1 MYLMIDFFFMCM
13 DKLSQFQK
21 IKMKGRYRSNNKN
34 SLVFVQEK
42 DKQTN
47 GIEQRSE
54 KHISACGIQVR

>member
-1 MYLMIDFFFMCM
+1 MIDFFFMCM

-47 GIEQRSE
+47 GTEQRSE

>member
-1 MYLMIDFFFMCM
+1 
-13 DKLSQFQK
+13 
-21 IKMKGRYRSNNKN
+21 MKGRYRSNNKN